1 MRKTIYIVFVLFFMA
16 CESKVNLKEPEYLIS
31 KNQMVD
37 LLYDMHLVNG
47 TQGIKDKNSEKNK
60 NYMSL
65 VYEKHKID
73 SAQFAASNAYYVSNI
88 SVYEDIFEEVKI
100 RLKTLLDKHEK
111 KRDSLLEKRL
121 DSNQVKAPHDELKL
135 FE

>member
-1 MRKTIYIVFVLFFMA
+1 MRKIIYIVFVLFFMA
-16 CESKVNLKEPEYLIS
+16 CESKVNLKEPEDLIS

>member
-1 MRKTIYIVFVLFFMA
+1 MRKIIYIVFVLFFMA